1 MNINFTLFSQAMAF
15 AVFIWFTVKF
25 VWPPLLRAIETRQKT
40 IADGLAAGERGK
52 HDLELAS
59 HRSAD
64 LVRDAK
70 QRAADIITQA
80 EKRAAEI
87 VEEAK
92 SSAKDEGG
100 SYPRRRQGGGRTGG
114 VPRQGKLTAAGGG
127 AGGGR
132 CLKNSTAGSGC
143 KRPRGSAC
151 FHQGRAVSDG

>member
-52 HDLELAS
+52 QELELAS

-64 LVRDAK
+64 LVREAK
-70 QRAADIITQA
+70 QRAADIIAQA

-92 SSAKDEGG
+92 ASAKDEGG
-100 SYPRRRQGGGRTGG
+100 RILVGAKAEVEQEVFRARETLRQQVADLAVAGAAKILRRE
-114 VPRQGKLTAAGGG
+114 VDANAHAELLTSIKAE
-127 AGGGR
+127 
-132 CLKNSTAGSGC
+132 L
-143 KRPRGSAC
+143 
-151 FHQGRAVSDG
+151 